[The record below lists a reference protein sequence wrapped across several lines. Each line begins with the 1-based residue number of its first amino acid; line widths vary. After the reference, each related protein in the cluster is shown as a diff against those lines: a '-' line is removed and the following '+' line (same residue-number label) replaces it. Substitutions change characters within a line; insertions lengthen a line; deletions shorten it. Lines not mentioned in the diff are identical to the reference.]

1 MPTSIQHIAS
11 IIAPA
16 ARIVRSAQIEHL
28 LTDSRKLIFRE
39 TSLFFAIDTVNQD
52 GHLYIKELAQK
63 GVYNFVVDMQFDTT
77 PYNHINFLVVDHV
90 VHALQLIAK
99 DHREQ
104 FDYPV
109 IGITGSNGKTIVKEW
124 LAQLLSHPYHVVRSP
139 RSYNSQIG
147 VPLSVWEMNNQYD
160 LGIFEAGISQKG
172 EMDSLESVI
181 QPTLGILTNIAT
193 AHEEG
198 FINEGEKLIEKCR
211 LFKNAK
217 QVIIPHEL
225 LGKVSLNRGQSA
237 ITWGAYPDANLY
249 IQAQIIQG
257 SQAQISAVYNTEKL
271 QLLVP
276 FTDQISIDNTVICW
290 ATLLHLGVKMDTI
303 QQGVNQL
310 SHLEMRMQIK
320 KGQNQCYLL
329 NDSYSNDIYSLLL
342 ALDYAKQ
349 QAGNLPI
356 TVILSDF
363 TQSQIGVFEQ
373 LVQKLMA
380 YPRKKLIGIGPKLA
394 AVLKDNSSF
403 KKVGCM
409 VQCYNTTTEFLS
421 FIDTANFKEEFI
433 VLKGARAFEFERIN
447 SVLQLQVHQTQVEVN
462 LTALLNNYKTIKTL
476 VGPTVKLMAM
486 VKAFGYGSGS
496 IEVARVLQFHH
507 ADYLSVAYAD
517 EGVELR
523 KAGIHLPIMVMNV
536 DAAAFSTLIQYHL
549 EPEIF
554 SLSLLEQFIAFIQSQ
569 ALRHFP
575 VHLKLNTGMN
585 RLGFDMDQMEA
596 LCTQIKS
603 QEYFKVQTIFSHL
616 AASGQSGFE
625 DFTEKQLA
633 DFNIAAQKIE
643 TALGYAAIKHIAN
656 SGAIL
661 MHKKYHLDMVRL
673 GIGLYGIAG
682 DHAQLQTVVQLQTT
696 IAQIRQVP
704 VTETIGYNRAGQL
717 TRDSLI
723 ATVRLGYA
731 DGYSRK
737 LGRGKGFMWVQGKL
751 APVVGD
757 ICMDMAMIDI
767 TDIPSVKE
775 GDLVEVFGTHLPI
788 EQVAKW
794 AETIPYEILTSI
806 GQRVKRIYIQ
816 D

>member
-1 MPTSIQHIAS
+1 MSTSIQHIAS
-11 IIAPA
+11 IIAPDTS
-16 ARIVRSAQIEHL
+16 IVRTAQIDHL
-28 LTDSRKLIFRE
+28 LTDSRKLIFPE
-39 TSLFFAIDTVNQD
+39 TSLFFALNTVSQD
-52 GHLYIKELAQK
+52 GHVFIKELAQK
-63 GVYNFVVDMQFDTT
+63 GVYNFVVDKQFDTAT
-77 PYNHINFLVVDHV
+77 YNHINFLLVDDVVR
-90 VHALQLIAK
+90 ALQLIAK

-124 LAQLLSHPYHVVRSP
+124 LAQLLSHQYQVVRSP

-147 VPLSVWEMNNQYD
+147 VPLSVWEMSNQYD
-160 LGIFEAGISQKG
+160 FGIFEAGISKKG
-172 EMDSLESVI
+172 EMASLESVI
-181 QPTLGILTNIAT
+181 QPTIGIITNIGT
-193 AHEEG
+193 AHDGG
-198 FINEGEKLIEKCR
+198 FANEQEKLTEKFL
-211 LFKNAK
+211 LFEHAKNI
-217 QVIIPHEL
+217 IIPYDL
-225 LGKVSLNRGQSA
+225 VRKVPLTAGQSA
-237 ITWGAYPDANLY
+237 ITWGVHPEANLY
-249 IQAQIIQG
+249 IQSQSVQG
-257 SQAQISAVYNTEKL
+257 NQTQISAVYKKENY

-276 FTDQISIDNTVICW
+276 FTDKISIDNVIICW
-290 ATLLHLGVKMDTI
+290 TTLLHLGIEIKTI
-303 QQGVNQL
+303 QSGVNQL

-356 TVILSDF
+356 TLILSDF
-363 TQSQIGVFEQ
+363 SQSHQGVFEQ
-373 LVQKLMA
+373 LV
-380 YPRKKLIGIGPKLA
+380 KKLIAYPIKKLIAIGPKLTT
-394 AVLKDNSSF
+394 VLKEDDRLQKAGCAVYCYSSTPE
-403 KKVGCM
+403 
-409 VQCYNTTTEFLS
+409 YLS
-421 FIDTANFKEEFI
+421 VMDTADFKAEFI
-433 VLKGARAFEFERIN
+433 VLKGARIFEFERIN
-447 SVLQLQVHQTQVEVN
+447 AVLQLQVHQTQVEVN
-462 LTALLNNYKTIKTL
+462 LTALLNNYKTIKKL

-496 IEVARVLQFHH
+496 IEVARLLQFHH

-536 DAAAFSTLIQYHL
+536 DAAAFDTLIQYHL

-554 SLSLLEQFIAFIQSQ
+554 SLSLLEQFAAFIQSQ

-585 RLGFDMDQMEA
+585 RLGFDLDQTDA
-596 LCTQIKS
+596 LCAQIKN
-603 QEYFKVQTIFSHL
+603 QEYLKVQTIFSHL
-616 AASGQSGFE
+616 AASGQSNFE

-633 DFNIAAQKIE
+633 IFNDTAQKIE
-643 TALGYAAIKHIAN
+643 AALGYTTIKHIAN

-682 DHAQLQTVVQLQTT
+682 APAQLETVVQLQTT
-696 IAQIRQVP
+696 IAQIRKVP
-704 VTETIGYNRAGQL
+704 MSETVGYNRAGQL
-717 TRDSLI
+717 KRDSLI

-737 LGRGKGFMWVQGKL
+737 LGRGKGCMWVQGKL
-751 APVVGD
+751 APIVGD

-767 TDIPSVKE
+767 TDIPGVKE
-775 GDLVEVFGTHLPI
+775 GDLVEVFGTHLAI
-788 EQVAKW
+788 EQVAIW
-794 AETIPYEILTSI
+794 AESIPYEILTSI

>member
-1 MPTSIQHIAS
+1 MSTSIQHIAS
-11 IIAPA
+11 IIAPNTS
-16 ARIVRSAQIEHL
+16 IVRTAQIDHL
-28 LTDSRKLIFRE
+28 LTDSRKLIFPE
-39 TSLFFAIDTVNQD
+39 TSLFFALNTVSQD
-52 GHLYIKELAQK
+52 GHVYIKELVQK
-63 GVYNFVVDMQFDTT
+63 GVYNFVVDKQFDTAT
-77 PYNHINFLVVDHV
+77 YNHINFLLVDDVVR
-90 VHALQLIAK
+90 ALQLIAK

-124 LAQLLSHPYHVVRSP
+124 LAQLLSHQYQVVRSP

-147 VPLSVWEMNNQYD
+147 VPLSVWEMSNQYD
-160 LGIFEAGISQKG
+160 FGIFEAGISKKG
-172 EMDSLESVI
+172 EMASLESVI
-181 QPTLGILTNIAT
+181 QPTIGIITNIGT
-193 AHEEG
+193 AHDGG
-198 FINEGEKLIEKCR
+198 FANEQEKLTEKFL
-211 LFKNAK
+211 LFEHAKNI
-217 QVIIPHEL
+217 IIPYDL
-225 LGKVSLNRGQSA
+225 VRKVPLTAGQSA
-237 ITWGAYPDANLY
+237 ITWGVHPEANLY
-249 IQAQIIQG
+249 IQSQSVQG
-257 SQAQISAVYNTEKL
+257 NQTQISAVYKKENY

-276 FTDQISIDNTVICW
+276 FTDKISIDNVIICW
-290 ATLLHLGVKMDTI
+290 TTLLHLGIEIKTI
-303 QQGVNQL
+303 QSGVNQL

-356 TVILSDF
+356 TLILSDF
-363 TQSQIGVFEQ
+363 SQSHQGVFEQ
-373 LVQKLMA
+373 LV
-380 YPRKKLIGIGPKLA
+380 KKLIAYPIKKLIAIGPKLTT
-394 AVLKDNSSF
+394 VLKEDDRLQKAGCAVYCYSSTPE
-403 KKVGCM
+403 
-409 VQCYNTTTEFLS
+409 YLS
-421 FIDTANFKEEFI
+421 VMDTADFKAEFI
-433 VLKGARAFEFERIN
+433 VLKGARIFEFERIN
-447 SVLQLQVHQTQVEVN
+447 AVLQLQVHQTQVEVN
-462 LTALLNNYKTIKTL
+462 LTALLNNYKTIKKL

-496 IEVARVLQFHH
+496 IEVARLLQFHH

-536 DAAAFSTLIQYHL
+536 DAAAFDTLIQYHL

-554 SLSLLEQFIAFIQSQ
+554 SLSLLEQFAAFIQSQ

-585 RLGFDMDQMEA
+585 RLGFDLDQTDA
-596 LCTQIKS
+596 LCAQIKN
-603 QEYFKVQTIFSHL
+603 QECLKVQTIFSHL
-616 AASGQSGFE
+616 AASGQSNFE

-633 DFNIAAQKIE
+633 IFNDTAQKIE
-643 TALGYAAIKHIAN
+643 VALGYTTIKHIAN

-682 DHAQLQTVVQLQTT
+682 APAQLETVVQLQTT
-696 IAQIRQVP
+696 IAQIRKVP
-704 VTETIGYNRAGQL
+704 MSETVGYNRAGQL
-717 TRDSLI
+717 KRDSLI

-737 LGRGKGFMWVQGKL
+737 LGRGKGCMWVQGKL
-751 APVVGD
+751 APIVGD

-767 TDIPSVKE
+767 TDIPGVKE
-775 GDLVEVFGTHLPI
+775 GDLVEVFGTHLAI
-788 EQVAKW
+788 EQVAIW
-794 AETIPYEILTSI
+794 AESIPYEILTSI

>member
-1 MPTSIQHIAS
+1 LPTSIQHIAS
-11 IIAPA
+11 IVAPDA
-16 ARIVRSAQIEHL
+16 SIIRTAHIEHL
-28 LTDSRKLIFRE
+28 LTDSRKLVFPE
-39 TSLFFAIDTVNQD
+39 TSLFFALNTLSQD
-52 GHLYIKELAQK
+52 GHSYIKELSQK
-63 GVYNFVVDMQFDTT
+63 GVYNFVVNKQFDRTG
-77 PYNHINFLVVDHV
+77 YNNINFLVVDHV
-90 VHALQLIAK
+90 IDALQLIAK
-99 DHREQ
+99 DHRAQ
-104 FDYPV
+104 FNYPV

-124 LAQLLSHPYHVVRSP
+124 LAQLLSQQYHVVRSP

-147 VPLSVWEMNNQYD
+147 VPLSVWEMSNQYN
-160 LGIFEAGISQKG
+160 LGIFEAGISKKG
-172 EMDSLESVI
+172 EMASLESVI
-181 QPTLGILTNIAT
+181 QPTLGILTNIST

-198 FINEGEKLIEKCR
+198 FSNEQEKLMEKSL
-211 LFKNAK
+211 LFQHAK
-217 QVIIPHEL
+217 HIIIPYEL
-225 LGKVSLNRGQSA
+225 ASRVAFGDDKLVL
-237 ITWGAYPDANLY
+237 TWGADPEANLF
-249 IQAQIIQG
+249 IQSQNIQG
-257 SQAQISAVYNTEKL
+257 NQTQITAVYKKEKY

-276 FTDQISIDNTVICW
+276 FTDKISIENTIICW
-290 ATLLHLGVKMDTI
+290 ATLLHLGMDMKTI
-303 QQGVNQL
+303 QLGVSQL

-356 TVILSDF
+356 TLILSDF
-363 TQSQIGVFEQ
+363 SQSHNGVFEQ
-373 LVQKLMA
+373 LV
-380 YPRKKLIGIGPKLA
+380 KKLIAYPIKKLIAIGPKLFS
-394 AVLKDNSSF
+394 VLKNDDSLT
-403 KKVGCM
+403 KAGCA
-409 VQCYNTTTEFLS
+409 VQCYNSTTEYLS
-421 FIDTANFKEEFI
+421 VVDTADFKSEFI
-433 VLKGARAFEFERIN
+433 VLKGARIFEFERIN
-447 SVLQLQVHQTQVEVN
+447 AVLQLQVHQTQVEVN
-462 LTALLNNYKTIKTL
+462 LTALLNNYKAIKNL

-536 DAAAFSTLIQYHL
+536 DVAAFDTLIQYHL

-554 SLSLLEQFIAFIQSQ
+554 SLSLLEQFLLFIQSQ
-569 ALRHFP
+569 ALRYFP

-585 RLGFDMDQMEA
+585 RLGFDIDQVDV
-596 LCTQIKS
+596 LCTQIKNQDS
-603 QEYFKVQTIFSHL
+603 LKVQTIFSHL
-616 AASGQSGFE
+616 AASGQREFE
-625 DFTEKQLA
+625 NFTEKQLA
-633 DFNIAAQKIE
+633 AFTNAAEKIE
-643 TALGYAAIKHIAN
+643 AALGYPTIKHIAN

-661 MHKKYHLDMVRL
+661 MDKKYHLDMVRL
-673 GIGLYGIAG
+673 GIGLYGIGGAP
-682 DHAQLQTVVQLQTT
+682 AQLETVVQLQTT
-696 IAQIRQVP
+696 IAQIRKVP
-704 VTETIGYNRAGQL
+704 MSETVGYNRAGQL
-717 TRDSLI
+717 TKDSLI

-737 LGRGKGFMWVQGKL
+737 LGRGKGSMWVRGHL
-751 APVVGD
+751 APIVGD

-767 TDIPSVKE
+767 TAIPGVKE

>member
-1 MPTSIQHIAS
+1 MSTSIQHIAS
-11 IIAPA
+11 IIAPDTS
-16 ARIVRSAQIEHL
+16 IVRTAQIDHL
-28 LTDSRKLIFRE
+28 LTDSRKLIFPE
-39 TSLFFAIDTVNQD
+39 TSLFFALNTVSQD
-52 GHLYIKELAQK
+52 GHVFIKELAQK
-63 GVYNFVVDMQFDTT
+63 GVYNFVVDKQFDTAT
-77 PYNHINFLVVDHV
+77 YNHINFLLVDDVVR
-90 VHALQLIAK
+90 ALQLIAK

-124 LAQLLSHPYHVVRSP
+124 LAQLLSHQYQVVRSP

-147 VPLSVWEMNNQYD
+147 VPLSVWEMSNQYD
-160 LGIFEAGISQKG
+160 FGIFEAGISKKG
-172 EMDSLESVI
+172 EMASLESVI
-181 QPTLGILTNIAT
+181 QPTIGIITNIGT
-193 AHEEG
+193 AHDGG
-198 FINEGEKLIEKCR
+198 FANEQEKLTEKFL
-211 LFKNAK
+211 LFEHAKNI
-217 QVIIPHEL
+217 IIPYDL
-225 LGKVSLNRGQSA
+225 VRKVPLTAGQSA
-237 ITWGAYPDANLY
+237 ITWGVHPEANLY
-249 IQAQIIQG
+249 IQSQSVQG
-257 SQAQISAVYNTEKL
+257 NQTQISAVYKKENY

-276 FTDQISIDNTVICW
+276 FTDKISIDNVIICW
-290 ATLLHLGVKMDTI
+290 TTLLHLGIEIKTI
-303 QQGVNQL
+303 QSGVNQL

-356 TVILSDF
+356 TLILSDF
-363 TQSQIGVFEQ
+363 SQSHQGVFEQ
-373 LVQKLMA
+373 LV
-380 YPRKKLIGIGPKLA
+380 KKLIAYPIKKLIAIGPKLTT
-394 AVLKDNSSF
+394 VLKEDDRLQKAGCAVYCYSSTPE
-403 KKVGCM
+403 
-409 VQCYNTTTEFLS
+409 YLS
-421 FIDTANFKEEFI
+421 VMDTADFKAEFI
-433 VLKGARAFEFERIN
+433 VLKGARIFEFERIN
-447 SVLQLQVHQTQVEVN
+447 AVLQLQVHQTQVEVN
-462 LTALLNNYKTIKTL
+462 LTALLNNYKTIKKL

-496 IEVARVLQFHH
+496 IEVARLLQFHH

-536 DAAAFSTLIQYHL
+536 DAAAFDTLIQYHL

-554 SLSLLEQFIAFIQSQ
+554 SLSLLEQFAAFIQSQ

-585 RLGFDMDQMEA
+585 RLGFDLDQTDA
-596 LCTQIKS
+596 LCAQIKN
-603 QEYFKVQTIFSHL
+603 QECLKVQTIFSHL
-616 AASGQSGFE
+616 AASGQSNFE

-633 DFNIAAQKIE
+633 IFNDTAQKIE
-643 TALGYAAIKHIAN
+643 AALGYTTIKHIAN

-682 DHAQLQTVVQLQTT
+682 APAQLETVVQLQTT
-696 IAQIRQVP
+696 IAQIRKVP
-704 VTETIGYNRAGQL
+704 MSETVGYNRAGQL
-717 TRDSLI
+717 KRDSLI

-737 LGRGKGFMWVQGKL
+737 LGRGKGCMWVQGKL
-751 APVVGD
+751 APIVGD

-767 TDIPSVKE
+767 TDIPGVKE
-775 GDLVEVFGTHLPI
+775 GDLVEVFGTHLAI
-788 EQVAKW
+788 EQVAIW
-794 AETIPYEILTSI
+794 AESIPYEILTSI

>member
-1 MPTSIQHIAS
+1 MSTSIQHIAS
-11 IIAPA
+11 IIAPNTS
-16 ARIVRSAQIEHL
+16 IVRTAQIDHL
-28 LTDSRKLIFRE
+28 LTDSRKLIFPE
-39 TSLFFAIDTVNQD
+39 TSLFFALNTVSQD
-52 GHLYIKELAQK
+52 GHVFIKELAQK
-63 GVYNFVVDMQFDTT
+63 GVYNFVVDKQFDTAT
-77 PYNHINFLVVDHV
+77 YNHINFLLVDDVVR
-90 VHALQLIAK
+90 ALQLIAK

-124 LAQLLSHPYHVVRSP
+124 LAQLLSHQYQVVRSP

-147 VPLSVWEMNNQYD
+147 VPLSVWEMSNQYD
-160 LGIFEAGISQKG
+160 FGIFEAGISKKG
-172 EMDSLESVI
+172 EMASLESVI
-181 QPTLGILTNIAT
+181 QPTIGIITNIGT
-193 AHEEG
+193 AHDGG
-198 FINEGEKLIEKCR
+198 FANEQEKLMEKFL
-211 LFKNAK
+211 LFEHAKNI
-217 QVIIPHEL
+217 IIPYDL
-225 LGKVSLNRGQSA
+225 VRKVPLTAGQSA
-237 ITWGAYPDANLY
+237 ITWGVHPEANLY
-249 IQAQIIQG
+249 IQSQSVQG
-257 SQAQISAVYNTEKL
+257 NQTQISAVYKKENY

-276 FTDQISIDNTVICW
+276 FTDKISIDNVIICW
-290 ATLLHLGVKMDTI
+290 TTLLHLGIEIKTI
-303 QQGVNQL
+303 QSGVNQL

-356 TVILSDF
+356 TLILSDF
-363 TQSQIGVFEQ
+363 SQSHQGVFEQ
-373 LVQKLMA
+373 LV
-380 YPRKKLIGIGPKLA
+380 KKLIAYPIKKLIAIGPKLTT
-394 AVLKDNSSF
+394 VLKEDDRLQKAGCAVYCYSSTPE
-403 KKVGCM
+403 
-409 VQCYNTTTEFLS
+409 YLS
-421 FIDTANFKEEFI
+421 VMDTADFKAEFI
-433 VLKGARAFEFERIN
+433 VLKGARIFEFERIN
-447 SVLQLQVHQTQVEVN
+447 AVLQLQVHQTQVEVN
-462 LTALLNNYKTIKTL
+462 LTALLNNYKTIKKL

-496 IEVARVLQFHH
+496 IEVARLLQFHH
-507 ADYLSVAYAD
+507 TDYLSVAYAD

-536 DAAAFSTLIQYHL
+536 DAAAFDTLIQYHL

-554 SLSLLEQFIAFIQSQ
+554 SLSLLEQFAAFIQSQ

-585 RLGFDMDQMEA
+585 RLGFDLDQTDA
-596 LCTQIKS
+596 LCAQIKN
-603 QEYFKVQTIFSHL
+603 QEYLKVQTIFSHL
-616 AASGQSGFE
+616 AASGQSNFE

-633 DFNIAAQKIE
+633 IFNDTAQKIE
-643 TALGYAAIKHIAN
+643 VALGYTTIKHIAN

-682 DHAQLQTVVQLQTT
+682 APAQLETVVQLQTT
-696 IAQIRQVP
+696 IAQIRKVP
-704 VTETIGYNRAGQL
+704 MSETVGYNRAGQL
-717 TRDSLI
+717 KRDSLI

-737 LGRGKGFMWVQGKL
+737 LGRGKGCMWVQGKL
-751 APVVGD
+751 APIVGD

-767 TDIPSVKE
+767 TDIPGVKE
-775 GDLVEVFGTHLPI
+775 GDLVEVFGTHLAI
-788 EQVAKW
+788 EQVAIW
-794 AETIPYEILTSI
+794 AESIPYEILTSI